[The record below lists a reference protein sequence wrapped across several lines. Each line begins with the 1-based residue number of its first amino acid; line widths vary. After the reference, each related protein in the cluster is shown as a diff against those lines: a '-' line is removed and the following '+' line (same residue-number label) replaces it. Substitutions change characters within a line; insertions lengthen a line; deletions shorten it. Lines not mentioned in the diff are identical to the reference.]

1 MLYKANVLVDNGETT
16 NFMPTNE
23 IDKIF
28 EKLTPDQLTAVHHF
42 GSHARL
48 LAGPGSGK
56 TLTLTYRVL
65 SLILKQNIDPES
77 ILLLTFTR
85 MAARQLKEKLEE
97 VLKPHD
103 KTIPT
108 VSTFHSFALRQ
119 ILFNSRVVDTLPSPV
134 RIADDWEQRHIIL
147 EDLKVMLGLKEIDDV
162 KDLLNRLSA
171 DWGNLNAD
179 EQGWEESFKIPKF
192 ISAFRNHKILY
203 GETLR
208 AELVYQLKKCLN
220 QNGQFKLDKDYKY
233 ILIDE
238 YQDLNPCDLAIV
250 KEFADKGAELYVVG
264 DDDQSIYGFRYANP
278 RGIRDF
284 PVNYNGVK
292 KLALEICY
300 RCDKKILST
309 AEFVANLDRDRLPKP
324 IKPRDD
330 AEDGEVKLLRFDN
343 QYGEAKNIAGKI
355 KSLIDSGMSA
365 KEIVLLFRG
374 SVSKLV
380 APFVDEFKKL
390 GIPYTETIESEIE
403 DNKEYRI
410 ILSLFRL
417 VSQQDDSL
425 ALRTLLQLEKNN
437 LGDKCIE
444 SVHSIC
450 NVKKISFAQAL
461 EEIRA
466 NPSIIKQ
473 GEKVNGYIQSVNE
486 KLVKYNTIEKLGDLI
501 TQIVKENMTES
512 PLREKVL
519 ASFEKIISGEDQKLA
534 DFLRSLSVASDTIE
548 QDIEGEG
555 VNLLTMHQAKGLTYD
570 VCFIVGLE
578 DEYLPGRYADVS
590 LDDERRLLYVS
601 MTRARHKLY
610 MTYCN
615 KRIAD
620 QRHTGSNSG
629 VENRNLTRFLR
640 DIPSLT
646 PQAISGS

>member
-1 MLYKANVLVDNGETT
+1 MEPDKTDN
-16 NFMPTNE
+16 
-23 IDKIF
+23 IF
-28 EKLTPDQLTAVHHF
+28 SKLTPDQETAVHHI

-48 LAGPGSGK
+48 LAGPGTGK
-56 TLTLTYRVL
+56 TFTLTHRVL
-65 SLILKQNIDPES
+65 SLVLKQGVDPES

-85 MAARQLKEKLEE
+85 LAARQLKEKLEE

-103 KTIPT
+103 KAIPT
-108 VSTFHSFALRQ
+108 VSTLHSFALRQ
-119 ILFNSRVVDTLPSPV
+119 ILFNSKVVDTLPSPV
-134 RIADDWEQRHIIL
+134 RIADDWEERNIIL
-147 EDLKVMLGLKEIDDV
+147 EDLKVMLKLKEIDEV
-162 KDLLNRLSA
+162 KELFNRLSA

-179 EQGWEESFKIPKF
+179 EQGWEESFKIPQF
-192 ISAFRNHKILY
+192 ISAFRDHKTLY

-208 AELVYQLKKCLN
+208 AELVYQLKKCMN
-220 QNGQFKLDKDYKY
+220 QNGQFKLDKEYKH

-250 KEFADKGAELYVVG
+250 KEFSDRNAELYVVG

-284 PVNYNGVK
+284 PVIYGDSQ
-292 KLALEICY
+292 KLALETCY

-324 IKPRDD
+324 TKPRDD

-343 QYGEAKNIAGKI
+343 QYGEAKGIAK
-355 KSLIDSGMSA
+355 KVKTLIDGGTPA

-374 SVSKLV
+374 SISKLLT
-380 APFVDEFKKL
+380 PIVDEFKKL
-390 GIPYTETIESEIE
+390 AIPYTETIESEIE
-403 DNKEYRI
+403 DSKEYRVV
-410 ILSLFRL
+410 LSLLRL
-417 VSQQDDSL
+417 VSEKSDSL
-425 ALRTLLQLEKNN
+425 ALRTLVQLEKNN

-444 SVHSIC
+444 SVHAIC
-450 NVKKISFAQAL
+450 ASKRISFAEAL
-461 EEIRA
+461 DEIRS
-466 NPSIIKQ
+466 NPSAIKQ
-473 GEKVNGYIQSVNE
+473 GEKLNAYILSVSE
-486 KLVKYNTIEKLGDLI
+486 KLAKYIAVEKLDDLI
-501 TQIVKENMTES
+501 TQVVQENMADT
-512 PLREKVL
+512 PLREKIL
-519 ASFEKIISGEDQKLA
+519 ASLKKVVSGDEQKLA
-534 DFLRSLSVASDTIE
+534 DFLRALSTASERIE

-578 DEYLPGRYADVS
+578 DEYLPGRNADTT

-610 MTYCN
+610 MTYCD
-615 KRIAD
+615 KRVAD

-646 PQAISGS
+646 PQHIAGS